1 MDVEPIY
8 CAEQIVVPAGLD
20 EVLKNFTKEAVR
32 RQPQDLLA
40 FAAKY
45 FADAA
50 ALQRSISAVEAPTQQ
65 QLSAAFSS
73 MRATPAV
80 PLADV
85 EAACVAAGINAAT
98 LAHVVKAG
106 NVNTAREVSV
116 LEVLL
121 LLLTMRCGSLG
132 AVLRGAF
139 DVFGEPAAGE
149 GGGEPRLEVPTLL
162 QLLGFLGAR
171 DPEVTPALRDSAS
184 RALEGHVTVTLKA
197 LAGVPAL
204 AAKLAGV

>member
-1 MDVEPIY
+1 M
-8 CAEQIVVPAGLD
+8 
-20 EVLKNFTKEAVR
+20 R
-32 RQPQDLLA
+32 R
-40 FAAKY
+40 Y

-50 ALQRSISAVEAPTQQ
+50 ALQRSLNTVEAPTQQ
-65 QLSAAFSS
+65 QLSAAFRSV
-73 MRATPAV
+73 RTTPAV

-98 LAHVVKAG
+98 LAHAVKAG
-106 NVNTAREVSV
+106 NINTAREVSV

-132 AVLRGAF
+132 SVLRGVF
-139 DVFGEPAAGE
+139 DVFGQPAQGDSS
-149 GGGEPRLEVPTLL
+149 GEPRLEVPTLL

-184 RALEGHVTVTLKA
+184 RALEGHVTVTLTA
-197 LAGVPAL
+197 LAGVPVL
-204 AAKLAGV
+204 AAKLAGL